1 MPRILVVDDEATLV
15 ATLRFNL
22 EKEAYTVLSASDG
35 EQAVALAR
43 ESDPD
48 LVILD
53 LMLPRMSGL
62 EVCRILRAESNIPII
77 ILSARDDETDRVVGL
92 ELGADDYIT
101 KPFSMKELIAR
112 VRTRLRR
119 KEAPAAVPETLVA
132 RSLTVDLPRRIVTRN
147 GAAVDLKPKEFD
159 LLVYF
164 LQNRG
169 RVLTRAQILQ
179 AVWHYDGF
187 DTTRTID
194 VHVGRLRNRIEESPE
209 DPKLILTVRG
219 VGYRFSG

>member
-22 EKEAYTVLSASDG
+22 EKEAYTVISASDG

-48 LVILD
+48 LVILHD
-53 LMLPRMSGL
+53 APPHERPGGLSHPSGG
-62 EVCRILRAESNIPII
+62 VQRADHHPLRAGR
-77 ILSARDDETDRVVGL
+77 RDHRVVGL

-101 KPFSMKELIAR
+101 KPFRMKELIAR

-132 RSLTVDLPRRIVTRN
+132 RSLTVDLPRRTVTRN

-159 LLVYF
+159 LLVYL

-169 RVLTRAQILQ
+169 RV
-179 AVWHYDGF
+179 F
-187 DTTRTID
+187 
-194 VHVGRLRNRIEESPE
+194 
-209 DPKLILTVRG
+209 
-219 VGYRFSG
+219 